1 MSLKIYAFPLSPRS
15 FKPLWLAN
23 HLGLDY
29 EFKLVDFT
37 KNAQNAPDYLAIN
50 PNGRAPTLTRSA
62 DISALRLA
70 RPTPR

>member
-29 EFKLVDFT
+29 EMTLVDFT
-37 KNAQNAPDYLAIN
+37 KNGQNAPDWALSWY
-50 PNGRAPTLTRSA
+50 TLVHKTQ
-62 DISALRLA
+62 LRLQQ
-70 RPTPR
+70 